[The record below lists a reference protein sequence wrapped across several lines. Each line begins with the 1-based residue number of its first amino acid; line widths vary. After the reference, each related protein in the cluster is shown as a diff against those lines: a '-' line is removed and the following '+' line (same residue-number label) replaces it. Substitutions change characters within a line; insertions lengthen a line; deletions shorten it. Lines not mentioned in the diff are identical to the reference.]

1 MFNRIADFTLDEW
14 SVRSGRKPLV
24 VRGARQVGK
33 TWLVRSLASR
43 RNLRLV
49 EFNFELRPE
58 LKSLFAPADVRE
70 NLSLIEIETGQA
82 VVPGESL
89 LFLDE
94 IQAAPELLPKLRY
107 FYEQIPNLHV
117 VAAGSLVEFSLRDH
131 AFSMPVGRIEYL
143 HLGPINFEE
152 FVTAVD
158 PAGKKLLE
166 RMVHLEP
173 GEGLP
178 PGIHDKLDRLYLEYL
193 LVGGLPEAVAAHA
206 KRAGW
211 ADVARLQDSLIATY
225 QDDFA
230 KYRGRVDYLRLRKV
244 FNAIPRLLG
253 EKLKY
258 TRIDPEEQ
266 SRELGRCLELLE
278 LAQVVYLVHHSAG
291 RGVPLKADVK
301 ERDFKPLFLDIG
313 LAARMLGLT
322 PAGILVDSEAL
333 PSSLGCLA
341 EQFIGQQLLHGRAPH
356 QTPEL
361 HYWRRQARSANA
373 EVDYLIEVDDRVVP
387 VEVKSGKTGTLR
399 SLHRFIEE
407 RGSRVALRFNRDSP
421 SMCPIEAAGHPCLLL
436 SLPFYL
442 AGQASRLVRLA
453 D

>member
-1 MFNRIADFTLDEW
+1 MFKRMADSALDEW
-14 SVRSGRKPLV
+14 SVRDGRKPLV

-33 TWLVRSLASR
+33 TCLVRSLASR
-43 RNLRLV
+43 RKLGLV
-49 EFNFELRPE
+49 ELNFELRPE
-58 LKSLFAPADVRE
+58 LAALFAAAEVRE
-70 NLSLIEIETGQA
+70 ILRLIEIETGLA

-107 FYEQIPNLHV
+107 FYEQIPDLHV

-143 HLGPINFEE
+143 HLGPLNFEE
-152 FVTAVD
+152 FVRAAD
-158 PAGKKLLE
+158 PAGEKLIE
-166 RMVHLEP
+166 RMVALKP
-173 GEGLP
+173 GGGLP
-178 PGIHDKLDRLYLEYL
+178 PSVHQKLEKLYLEYL
-193 LVGGLPEAVAAHA
+193 LVGGLPESVGARA
-206 KRAGW
+206 KQAGW
-211 ADVARLQDSLIATY
+211 TDVARLQDSLIATY

-244 FNAIPRLLG
+244 FHAIPRLLG

-266 SRELGRCLELLE
+266 SRELARCLELLE
-278 LAQVVYLVHHSAG
+278 LAQVVYLVRHSAG
-291 RGVPLKADVK
+291 RGVPLKAEVK
-301 ERDFKPLFLDIG
+301 ERDFKPLFLDVG
-313 LAARMLGLT
+313 LAARMLGLAAT
-322 PAGILVDSEAL
+322 RLLVARETL

-341 EQFIGQQLLHGRAPH
+341 EQFIGQQLLHGRALH
-356 QTPEL
+356 QAPEL

-421 SMCPIEAAGHPCLLL
+421 SVCPIDVAGKSCLLL

-442 AGQASRLVRLA
+442 VGQASRLVRLVE
-453 D
+453 